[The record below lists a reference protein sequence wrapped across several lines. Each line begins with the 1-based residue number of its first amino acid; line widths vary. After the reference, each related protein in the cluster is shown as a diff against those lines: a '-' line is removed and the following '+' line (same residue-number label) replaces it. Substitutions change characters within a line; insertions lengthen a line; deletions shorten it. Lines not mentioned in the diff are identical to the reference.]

1 VVFNDRRT
9 SFFNENREEAMS
21 NFPSQEVL
29 VAAVNQILDKAG
41 GEKLT
46 LRQIFYK
53 LVVMKLFEN
62 TIGNYKL
69 LSARL
74 VIARECGDVDDRR
87 IEDRA
92 RTISGGDCSFRNPEE
107 YYQDHENA
115 FRRCW
120 SQYTRPFWLDQPRYV
135 EVWIEKDSLSRI
147 AIDAASRFNVTV
159 CVGRGYSSY
168 SYINEAVKRIIRNCG
183 TDEDDQGLILKRH
196 PVILYFGDHDPS
208 GSDMVRDLESR
219 LRRYGLDVTE
229 KDYQIVHKIAI
240 TEKQIKELNLPTIPI
255 SKKKQEDDS
264 RAKKFI
270 KEFGKDTVELD
281 TLDTALLKSLIR
293 SSIEMCIN
301 GPIWES
307 HQEASEGE
315 RNAMRTRIEE
325 HFRRS
330 GQ

>member
-1 VVFNDRRT
+1 
-9 SFFNENREEAMS
+9 MS
-21 NFPSQEVL
+21 NFPSQEEL
-29 VAAVNQILDKAG
+29 VAAVNLVLDKAG

-53 LVVMKLFEN
+53 LVVMKVIEN
-62 TIGNYKL
+62 TTGNYKL

-74 VIARECGDVDDRR
+74 VIARESGEVDDRR

-92 RTISGGDCSFRNPEE
+92 RTISGGDCSFRNPDE

-120 SQYTRPFWLDQPRYV
+120 SQYSRPFWLDQPRYV

-168 SYINEAVKRIIRNCG
+168 SYINEAVKRILRHCG
-183 TDEDDQGLILKRH
+183 SFEDEKGTALERF

-208 GSDMVRDLESR
+208 GHDMVRDLESR
-219 LRRYGLDVTE
+219 LRKYGLEFDD

-255 SKKKQEDDS
+255 TKKKQTDDS

-270 KEFGKDTVELD
+270 AEFGKDTVELD
-281 TLDTALLKSLIR
+281 TLDTALLKQLIR

-301 GPIWES
+301 GPIWEE
-307 HQEASEGE
+307 HQAASEKE
-315 RNAMRTRIEE
+315 REGMHKRIEE

-330 GQ
+330 G